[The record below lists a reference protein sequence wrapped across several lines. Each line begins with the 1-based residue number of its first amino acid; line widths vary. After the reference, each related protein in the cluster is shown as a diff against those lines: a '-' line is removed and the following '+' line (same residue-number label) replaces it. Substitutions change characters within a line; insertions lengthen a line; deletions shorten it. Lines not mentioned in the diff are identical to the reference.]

1 MPVWFRRRLIL
12 EVIEE
17 ESEIE
22 EITFPQDGLNKRGNK
37 RFEKKQEENNT
48 EEEDS
53 RNKNKTVKTG
63 NDENERVKT
72 TKDENEKVKTNKDE
86 NKRVESTKDEG
97 EKVKTTK
104 DERMKAKTNKED
116 KYTVTDGIN
125 AVVSRRDENN
135 KGGKSNDEIGNKE
148 SSADEKDEKDENKDK
163 KSQDWRNKVENE
175 KCKSAK
181 DGGSQDSIV
190 LVMPGISQ
198 REGIGNSQQ
207 SESSGENSIGTG
219 FSEEEAEE
227 EDDTTG
233 ESVLKQWRL
242 AFCWNDFF
250 YSIIFGLGP
259 TAWDVISDLRFG
271 WSMRKAGDPSSAG
284 LCYLFTT
291 LPGFFFLQEVI
302 ILSAFKE
309 CSSRVNTTVVVATT
323 LVATSAMALG
333 FLTDPLLFQYPATIL
348 GCSIVG
354 VKVVGVFVHTP
365 EMKAFSM
372 RVSSFEYST
381 ESSLQLLLLLHLW
394 LSGGPLYLYTILSS
408 LLVIGKCSAEEY
420 LMGNP
425 ENLLKDKSAVGKFW
439 LTLKYIPLFS
449 LTAFF
454 RVGAG
459 VVKVGSSLPN

>member
-1 MPVWFRRRLIL
+1 MPVWFRRTPIL

-17 ESEIE
+17 ENEIE
-22 EITFPQDGLNKRGNK
+22 EIIFPQDGLNKKGSK
-37 RFEKKQEENNT
+37 IFENKQEEN
-48 EEEDS
+48 
-53 RNKNKTVKTG
+53 K
-63 NDENERVKT
+63 
-72 TKDENEKVKTNKDE
+72 KDEDNKDE
-86 NKRVESTKDEG
+86 NKRVKINKDES
-97 EKVKTTK
+97 EKVETK
-104 DERMKAKTNKED
+104 KEV
-116 KYTVTDGIN
+116 KLTDGII
-125 AVVSRRDENN
+125 AVGSKREKNN
-135 KGGKSNDEIGNKE
+135 KGENSNDETDNE
-148 SSADEKDEKDENKDK
+148 ENSADEKGEKVENNDK
-163 KSQDWRNKVENE
+163 QSHDWRNKLENE
-175 KCKSAK
+175 KSTSAK
-181 DGGSQDSIV
+181 DRGSQKPVV
-190 LVMPGISQ
+190 LAMPSISQ
-198 REGIGNSQQ
+198 REGISNSQQ

-219 FSEEEAEE
+219 FSEEEEE

-233 ESVLKQWRL
+233 VAVLKQWRL
-242 AFCWNDFF
+242 AFCWNDFS

-271 WSMRKAGDPSSAG
+271 WSMTKAGDPSSAG

-302 ILSAFKE
+302 MLHAFKE

-348 GCSIVG
+348 GCSVVG
-354 VKVVGVFVHTP
+354 VKVLGVFVHTP

-394 LSGGPLYLYTILSS
+394 LSGGPLYLSTILSS

-439 LTLKYIPLFS
+439 FTLKYIPLFS

-459 VVKVGSSLPN
+459 VVKVGSSEPN

>member
-1 MPVWFRRRLIL
+1 ML

-22 EITFPQDGLNKRGNK
+22 EITFPQDGLNKKGNT
-37 RFEKKQEENNT
+37 RFEKKQEENIT
-48 EEEDS
+48 EEDNED
-53 RNKNKTVKTG
+53 
-63 NDENERVKT
+63 E
-72 TKDENEKVKTNKDE
+72 TK
-86 NKRVESTKDEG
+86 
-97 EKVKTTK
+97 KVKTTK
-104 DERMKAKTNKED
+104 DEKEIVETNKED
-116 KYTVTDGIN
+116 KLTDGIN
-125 AVVSRRDENN
+125 ANGSKGDENN
-135 KGGKSNDEIGNKE
+135 KGGNSNDETDIEEN
-148 SSADEKDEKDENKDK
+148 SADEQDEKDENNDEQN
-163 KSQDWRNKVENE
+163 QDWRKKLENE
-175 KCKSAK
+175 KSTSDK
-181 DGGSQDSIV
+181 DEGSQKPV
-190 LVMPGISQ
+190 LLAMPGISQ
-198 REGIGNSQQ
+198 REGICNFQQ

-219 FSEEEAEE
+219 FSFGEEEE

-233 ESVLKQWRL
+233 VAVWKQWRM
-242 AFCWNDFF
+242 AFCWSDFF

-259 TAWDVISDLRFG
+259 TAWDVLSDLRFG
-271 WSMRKAGDPSSAG
+271 WSMARAGDPSSAG

-302 ILSAFKE
+302 MLHAFKE

-348 GCSIVG
+348 GCSVVG
-354 VKVVGVFVHTP
+354 VKVLGVFVHTP

-394 LSGGPLYLYTILSS
+394 LSGGPLYLSTILSS

-439 LTLKYIPLFS
+439 FTLKYIPLFS

-459 VVKVGSSLPN
+459 VVKVGSS